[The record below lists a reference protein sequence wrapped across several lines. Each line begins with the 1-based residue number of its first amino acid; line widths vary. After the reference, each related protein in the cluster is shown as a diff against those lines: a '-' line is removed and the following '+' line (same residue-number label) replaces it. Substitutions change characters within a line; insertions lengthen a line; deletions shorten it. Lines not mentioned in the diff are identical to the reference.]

1 VSPKTRFCVL
11 KEELLAAKNKL
22 FREEE
27 PAANT
32 PIYKIK
38 INIFQ
43 DKIPN
48 YFKLHTF
55 VTCFYFGDRRF
66 YTAS

>member
-1 VSPKTRFCVL
+1 
-11 KEELLAAKNKL
+11 LLAAKDKL